1 MPFVLCQAG
10 VIFRVDDGEL
20 ALAQWDSPEGI
31 AVADSA
37 IHEHEK
43 YRQLGDA
50 VCYFEDAVDNCSAL
64 FKKRDR
70 LHFRLHNWLNLLI

>member
-20 ALAQWDSPEGI
+20 APGQWDSPEGI

-37 IHEHEK
+37 IHEHEQ

-50 VCYFEDAVDNCSAL
+50 VCYFAGALNNCSAL
-64 FKKRDR
+64 SKKRDR
-70 LHFRLHNWLNLLI
+70 LPFRPHNWLNLLI